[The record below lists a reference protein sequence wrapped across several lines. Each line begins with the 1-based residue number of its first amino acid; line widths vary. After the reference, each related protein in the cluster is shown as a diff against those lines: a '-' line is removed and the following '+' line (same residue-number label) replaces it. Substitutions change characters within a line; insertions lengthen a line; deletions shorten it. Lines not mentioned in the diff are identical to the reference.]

1 MSIISKLF
9 TPKTVTTVQ
18 EAITPKSKQLPN
30 RYTHGGIVPCGANT
44 LPQRTDSLGEIVDS
58 LEIQQKNQRKR
69 SEQYLK
75 EVLESLKSENY
86 DFEKVAKQTG
96 KDVRAVI
103 CDYVGKAID
112 QHNQFVKNGG
122 RVSNEAYKKLLEL
135 QRIARSAISSKAA
148 EIKSNEIGEFIKS
161 TKGMP
166 QRHASLAHDI
176 VDLSCSHKMISD
188 EVFPE
193 VNLNDIGFDKTTNKE
208 MTRAGYAL
216 KKLAEASKRNPA
228 VADLA
233 EAVATH
239 SGDTNSKYFIPR
251 FLENTDFQPEQLKA
265 TEELIPYLSKSILKG
280 MPSMDLGAN
289 SKENQFLNIVNAL
302 CSSDSKPE
310 NLKLLKQIYEI
321 TDADGIRTDHGIN
334 IDTIRLGDNAKMKE
348 NMDALREVIKNAEAK
363 QQEIDV
369 AEFLTKNV
377 NMD

>member
-30 RYTHGGIVPCGANT
+30 RYSQGGIVPCGANT
-44 LPQRTDSLGEIVDS
+44 LPQRTDSLAEIVDS
-58 LEIQQKNQRKR
+58 LVLQQKNQRKR

-75 EVLESLKSENY
+75 NVLEALKSENY
-86 DFEKVAKQTG
+86 DFEKVAAQTG

-103 CDYVGKAID
+103 TEYAAKIMEPYRQQVRNGYKLSGDVQARLNNLRKNALDAIASK
-112 QHNQFVKNGG
+112 V
-122 RVSNEAYKKLLEL
+122 AEL
-135 QRIARSAISSKAA
+135 
-148 EIKSNEIGEFIKS
+148 KSNEIGEFVKAS
-161 TKGMP
+161 KGMP

-176 VDLSCSHKMISD
+176 VDLSCLHKMTSD
-188 EVFPE
+188 EIFPE
-193 VNLNDIGFDKTTNKE
+193 VNLNDIGFDKVTNKE
-208 MTRAGYAL
+208 ITRAGYAL

-239 SGDTNSKYFIPR
+239 SGDANSKYFIPR
-251 FLENTDFQPEQLKA
+251 FLENTDYQPEQLKA
-265 TEELIPYLSKSILKG
+265 TEELIPHLSKSILKG
-280 MPSMDLGAN
+280 MPSMDLGVN
-289 SKENQFLNIVNAL
+289 SKENQFYNVVDAL

-310 NLKLLKQIYEI
+310 NIKLLKQIYEI

-334 IDTIRLGDNAKMKE
+334 IDTIRLGDTAKMKE
-348 NMDALREVIKNAEAK
+348 NMDTLREVVKNAEAK
-363 QQEIDV
+363 RQEIDV